1 MRGGGATRPGP
12 GTDRQGLRDPQGRIY
27 RRRRT
32 HPRAAGACQNHGGT
46 LQISARD
53 RVRGRPAPHRD
64 RQTATRRIA
73 AHRGGN
79 GCQACN
85 AGRVKLSEARSVDLP
100 DQAPV
105 TVDTQSMDDLLSAAR
120 FTDSDA
126 PAIGVFA
133 NEVTAGIEDEKD
145 KVLRLYHAIRDDIVY
160 DPYVNFSDP
169 SNFRASDV
177 LANGRGFCIGKAALL
192 AAATRAIGVPAR
204 VGYADV
210 RNHLTSRRL
219 YERIKTDIFIWHSY
233 ADLHV
238 CGRWVKATPA
248 FDLALCERV
257 GIKPLEFDGENDS
270 LFHPFDRE
278 GRRHMEYLRDRGT
291 FADVPFETIQEA
303 FSHAY
308 PSLMTGTVLRGD
320 FRSEAVAA
328 VADEAAPA

>member
-1 MRGGGATRPGP
+1 
-12 GTDRQGLRDPQGRIY
+12 
-27 RRRRT
+27 
-32 HPRAAGACQNHGGT
+32 
-46 LQISARD
+46 
-53 RVRGRPAPHRD
+53 
-64 RQTATRRIA
+64 
-73 AHRGGN
+73 
-79 GCQACN
+79 
-85 AGRVKLSEARSVDLP
+85 
-100 DQAPV
+100 
-105 TVDTQSMDDLLSAAR
+105 MDDWLSSAC
-120 FTDSDA
+120 FIDSDA
-126 PAIGVFA
+126 PAVAAFA
-133 NEVTAGIEDEKD
+133 KKAIAGIEDEKD
-145 KVLRLYHAIRDDIVY
+145 KVLQLYRTIRDDIVY

-169 SNFRASDV
+169 SNFRASGV
-177 LANGRGFCIGKAALL
+177 LASGSGFCIGKAALL

-291 FADVPFETIQEA
+291 FADVPFEVIQEA

-308 PSLMTGTVLRGD
+308 PSLMTGTVLSGD
-320 FRSEAVAA
+320 FRSEAVAE
-328 VADEAAPA
+328 VADEEASA